1 MTPDAPVLDPSA
13 YAPVIRH
20 ALRRL
25 GVPTHSIDDAMQD
38 VFTVVVRRDGDFERG
53 RSLTNW
59 LWGIARGVAS
69 THRRTRARR
78 ARLHDALRCQSAPV
92 PDAEEHL
99 AREEASRRIEAFVGS
114 LSPVMREVF
123 VLAHVHGHS
132 GPEIAERLGI
142 NLNTAYARIRAT
154 RLRFET
160 EVIER
165 ENHGVAARVMRMFA
179 PWFAASSKSVAT
191 ATLSA
196 SLVWVGAATPRAVD
210 STPPVVAA
218 EEDIVIIEDT
228 DGPQKLTRP
237 AKESAMRT
245 KSLTA
250 AAFAVALVAAPTV
263 ATAAPAKKPAA
274 AASADVGDADGA
286 ARRTDGATGPTYYDF
301 VEGDRAEG
309 IVLKPTGEQIGAH
322 GRVKFGSLI
331 SIRSHFMPEL
341 IRTARDL

>member
-69 THRRTRARR
+69 THRRSRARR
-78 ARLHDALRCQSAPV
+78 ARLHDALRSQSAPV

-99 AREEASRRIEAFVGS
+99 AREEASRRIEAFVGG

-154 RLRFET
+154 RLRFEA
-160 EVIER
+160 EVVER
-165 ENHGVAARVMRMFA
+165 ENHGVAARMMRMFA

-196 SLVWVGAATPRAVD
+196 SLVWVGAATPRAD
-210 STPPVVAA
+210 DAMPVVAV
-218 EEDIVIIEDT
+218 EEDIVIIDDADE
-228 DGPQKLTRP
+228 PQKLTRP
-237 AKESAMRT
+237 AKASVMRT
-245 KSLTA
+245 KPLTA

-263 ATAAPAKKPAA
+263 ATAAPAKAKPAA
-274 AASADVGDADGA
+274 AATADDGDVDGA
-286 ARRTDGATGPTYYDF
+286 ARRTSGTTGPTYYDF

-331 SIRSHFMPEL
+331 TIRSHFMPEL

>member
-1 MTPDAPVLDPSA
+1 MTPDAPALDPSA

-20 ALRRL
+20 ALARL

-38 VFTVVVRRDGDFERG
+38 VFTVVVRRDGDFDRG

-78 ARLHDALRCQSAPV
+78 ARLHDALRSERAPV
-92 PDAEEHL
+92 FDAEEQL
-99 AREEASRRIEAFVGS
+99 ARDDATRRIEAFVGR
-114 LSPVMREVF
+114 LSPTMREVF

-160 EVIER
+160 EVIEHA
-165 ENHGVAARVMRMFA
+165 NNGVAVRVMRMFA
-179 PWFAASSKSVAT
+179 PLFAATSKSVAT

-196 SLVWVGAATPRAVD
+196 SLVWVGAATPRGEM
-210 STPPVVAA
+210 PVPVSELACVIDDA
-218 EEDIVIIEDT
+218 EDE
-228 DGPQKLTRP
+228 PQKPTRP
-237 AKESAMRT
+237 AKESVMRT
-245 KSLTA
+245 KPLTA
-250 AAFAVALVAAPTV
+250 AALAVAIIATPTI
-263 ATAAPAKKPAA
+263 ASAAPAKAKATAPA
-274 AASADVGDADGA
+274 AASADDVGDADGA
-286 ARRTDGATGPTYYDF
+286 ARRGGNTGPTYYDF

-309 IVLKPTGEQIGAH
+309 IVLKPTGENIGAH
-322 GRVKFGSLI
+322 GRIKFGSLI
-331 SIRSHFMPEL
+331 TIRSHFMPEL